1 MYDSSFAAKILLLVN
16 FTMFLRGRAW
26 YCLMVTRIGTF
37 KEVLRLV
44 AVAKRGW
51 QEAKMINARMEYLG
65 SAPSAIRELFQYGL
79 ERKAAIGAENVFDFS
94 LGNPN
99 VPVPQQVRDT
109 LAELAC
115 VSQTDAAAASALH
128 SYTPGPGALAVREA
142 IAESV
147 NRRFAAEIATLAS
160 HAVPAHARDFYLT
173 VGAAPALLLSLAAVT
188 NPGDEVI
195 VIAPYFPEYKVWIE
209 QVGATCVEVPAHAH
223 TFQPDVPAIAAAI
236 TPRTAAL
243 IVNSPNNPTGA
254 VYTRSALTAL
264 AAALEE
270 RSAAFAR
277 PLYLITD
284 EPYRELTYGAE
295 VPYIPALYARTIVGY
310 SYSKSFSL
318 AGERIGYVFVP
329 EAFPEA
335 PAVQAAV
342 AGAGRAYGYVCAP
355 SIWQEVI
362 RRCVDVAP
370 DVAPY
375 ARNREAL
382 TAILDRCGY
391 TYVQPDGAFYLW
403 MRALEPDARA
413 FCERAKAHEL
423 LIVPSDSFGVGGW
436 VRISYCVAHDTIVRS
451 EPAFAAL
458 AKEYRAQA

>member
-1 MYDSSFAAKILLLVN
+1 
-16 FTMFLRGRAW
+16 
-26 YCLMVTRIGTF
+26 
-37 KEVLRLV
+37 
-44 AVAKRGW
+44 
-51 QEAKMINARMEYLG
+51 MINPRMEFLG

-79 ERKAAIGAENVFDFS
+79 ARKAEIGVDKVYDFS

-99 VPVPQQVRDT
+99 VPVPQQVRDVF
-109 LAELAC
+109 AELATTT
-115 VSQTDAAAASALH
+115 QTDPDAATALH
-128 SYTPGPGALAVREA
+128 GYTPGPGAFAVRQS
-142 IAESV
+142 IADSL
-147 NRRFAAEIATLAS
+147 NRRFAADIAAGQQGKGY
-160 HAVPAHARDFYLT
+160 AVPARAKDLYLT

-195 VIAPYFPEYKVWIE
+195 VISPYFPEYKVWIT
-209 QVGATCVEVPAHAH
+209 QVGATCVEVPADPQ
-223 TFQPDVPAIAAAI
+223 TFQPDVAAIAAAI
-236 TPRTAAL
+236 TPRTSCI
-243 IVNSPNNPTGA
+243 IVNSPNNPVGA
-254 VYTRSALTAL
+254 VYTRGNLMAL
-264 AAALEE
+264 AAVLEE
-270 RSAAFAR
+270 RSAALDR

-295 VPYIPALYARTIVGY
+295 VAYIPALYARTIMGY

-335 PAVQAAV
+335 TAVQAAV

-362 RRCVDVAP
+362 RRCVDVQP
-370 DVAPY
+370 DVEPY
-375 ARNREAL
+375 ARNRSAL
-382 TAILDRCGY
+382 CRILDAHGY

-403 MRALEPDARA
+403 MKALEPDAKA

-436 VRISYCVAHDTIVRS
+436 VRISYCVAYETIVNA

-458 AKEYRAQA
+458 AAEYRG